1 MPEDNIKNVT
11 NKNNEQMELEANL
24 IAGATADNQNER
36 LRYDRLEEI
45 VEQMGE
51 AVIATTQTVE
61 RLAER
66 IDTLAIVVQDQT
78 DRLQQQGY
86 QVFALSEAL
95 EALVENQSDSKSQIK
110 ELTEALR
117 SFVIAVKTANQK

>member
-1 MPEDNIKNVT
+1 MPEDNIKNIT
-11 NKNNEQMELEANL
+11 NNNHEQMELEANP
-24 IAGATADNQNER
+24 IAGAADNQNER

-51 AVIATTQTVE
+51 AVIAATQTVE

-66 IDTLAIVVQDQT
+66 IDTLAIVVQDQS
-78 DRLQQQGY
+78 DRVEQQGY

>member
-11 NKNNEQMELEANL
+11 NKNNEQMELEANP

>member
-1 MPEDNIKNVT
+1 MLEDNIKNVT
-11 NKNNEQMELEANL
+11 NNNPEQMELEANP
-24 IAGATADNQNER
+24 IAGAADNQNER

-51 AVIATTQTVE
+51 AVIAATQTVE